1 MSGPT
6 SKTDVPEMTVLA
18 GLVGDWSA
26 AAAAGQAVALGLLQ
40 AELQGLA
47 DQFAPRSTPCSAEDR
62 CRVEAEVE
70 AAFDNMPV

>member
-18 GLVGDWSA
+18 GLAGAWTE
-26 AAAAGQAVALGLLQ
+26 AAAAGPSVALGTLQ

-47 DQFAPRSTPCSAEDR
+47 DQFAKRSTPRRAEELL
-62 CRVEAEVE
+62 RVEAEVE